1 MWGPKSSV
9 PEQLAVWDIIARLAS
24 EAEQQ
29 GKPSPVL
36 DHSAPRALLELDE
49 AHTVL
54 QTHRA
59 CERWQCP
66 RKGAAAWNVLVDAG
80 RIVPRPAN
88 GSM

>member
-1 MWGPKSSV
+1 MWGPKQSV
-9 PEQLAVWDIIARLAS
+9 PAQPTVWDIIARLAS

-29 GKPSPVL
+29 GQPSPVL
-36 DHSAPRALLELDE
+36 DHCAPSSLLTPEQ

-54 QTHRA
+54 QVHRA

-66 RKGAAAWNVLVDAG
+66 RKTAAWNVLVAAG

>member
-1 MWGPKSSV
+1 M
-9 PEQLAVWDIIARLAS
+9 PEQPTVWDIVARLAS
-24 EAEQQ
+24 EAEQHGQ
-29 GKPSPVL
+29 PSPVL
-36 DHSAPRALLELDE
+36 DHGAPQELPTIEE

-66 RKGAAAWNVLVDAG
+66 RKASAWNVLVAAG

>member
-9 PEQLAVWDIIARLAS
+9 PAQPSVWDIIARLAA

-29 GKPSPVL
+29 GGPSPVL
-36 DHSAPRALLELDE
+36 DHSAPRALPALEE

-54 QTHRA
+54 QTHRS

-66 RKGAAAWNVLVDAG
+66 RKAAAWNVLVEAG